1 MGREHREKASVFSV
15 CFHNKRSTG
24 MGKGYYKKFLLV
36 GPGGTKCKC
45 CFPQSGTKAAAKC
58 RHRLFRIGT
67 KRFNRFISQMD
78 DE

>member
-1 MGREHREKASVFSV
+1 
-15 CFHNKRSTG
+15 
-24 MGKGYYKKFLLV
+24 MGKGYYKKFMLI

-67 KRFNRFISQMD
+67 KRFNRFISQIERVDHAPMPTSSIPQAA
-78 DE
+78 

>member
-1 MGREHREKASVFSV
+1 
-15 CFHNKRSTG
+15 
-24 MGKGYYKKFLLV
+24 MGKGYYKKFMLV

-67 KRFNRFISQMD
+67 KRFNRFISQIERVD
-78 DE
+78 HV

>member
-1 MGREHREKASVFSV
+1 
-15 CFHNKRSTG
+15 
-24 MGKGYYKKFLLV
+24 MGKGYYKKFMLI

-67 KRFNRFISQMD
+67 KRFNRCISQMD